1 MMSDDTD
8 LRERPTEQG
17 RARAIFSQ
25 MDFDLLK
32 EAVAAYIKALPE
44 DDTRSRQFTQL
55 YHRLGRAG

>member
-1 MMSDDTD
+1 MSDDIDT
-8 LRERPTEQG
+8 RERPTDQP
-17 RARAIFSQ
+17 RARAIFSA

-32 EAVAAYIKALPE
+32 EALSAYIKALPE

>member
-1 MMSDDTD
+1 MSDDVD
-8 LRERPTEQG
+8 QRERPAERP

-32 EAVAAYIKALPE
+32 EAVAAYIKSLPE
-44 DDTRSRQFTQL
+44 DDARSRQFSQL

>member
-1 MMSDDTD
+1 MSDDVDT
-8 LRERPTEQG
+8 RERPNDQG

-32 EAVAAYIKALPE
+32 EAVASYIKALPE
-44 DDTRSRQFTQL
+44 NDPRARQYTQL